1 MANGIQSHRNNLMS
15 WKILIKSTIAEI
27 IMMLVLINMVLN
39 VKYCYHFGKM
49 KDGFILLILMVV
61 FSGIFRYWEGR
72 RFVDGKR
79 QINRWK
85 KNYN

>member
-1 MANGIQSHRNNLMS
+1 
-15 WKILIKSTIAEI
+15 
-27 IMMLVLINMVLN
+27 MVLN